1 MAEKGEEINGSS
13 RLRSEV
19 LVIGSGIA
27 GCTTA
32 LLLAEQGCEVTLVCA
47 GRNLDDGN
55 SALAQGGIVYQGED
69 DGPEMLRQDIQTAG
83 RGLSYK
89 RAVRYLSKQ
98 GPEAVRELLVERL
111 KVPFERQ
118 SDSSF
123 KLTREGGHGRNR
135 ILFCADYTGW
145 AIMDRLKRAVN
156 ACENI
161 NLLTGRTAV
170 DLLTTHHHSQRL
182 ECKYQLLN
190 QCVGAYLFN
199 QHTEQVEMALA
210 DYTVLATGGVGQ
222 VYLHTT
228 NTPGSIGS
236 GLTMAQ
242 RSGAKVLNCEYVQFH
257 PTALFQ
263 RGGQQFL
270 ITEAIR
276 GEGAK
281 FIRMDGKPFMKEY
294 DPRGDLAPRDVVT
307 RAIVEEMLKTGDDF
321 VYLDA
326 ANYVENDLPRRFP
339 PIHKRCLEL
348 GIDMTRQPIPVVP
361 AAHFF
366 CGGIL
371 VDQQGRSTL
380 HRLYAVGECTCT
392 GVHGANRLAS
402 TSLLEGLLW
411 GQSAAESIGAKM
423 GKKNKLSGKL
433 AESIPHWTNPGNEDR
448 EDPALIAQDW
458 ATIKNTMWNYV
469 GIVRTTSRLNRAYD
483 DLYNLN
489 KRLYEFYRHT
499 PISRPLIQ
507 LFHGCQ
513 TANLIT
519 FFALRNLKSTG
530 CHYRVDS

>member
-1 MAEKGEEINGSS
+1 MASKGEEGNGSARIS
-13 RLRSEV
+13 SEI

-32 LLLAEQGCEVTLVCA
+32 LQLADKGCEVTLVCA

-55 SALAQGGIVYQGED
+55 TALAQGGIVYQGRD
-69 DGPEMLRQDIQTAG
+69 DRPDLLRNDIQVAG
-83 RGLSYK
+83 RSLNYR
-89 RAVRYLSKQ
+89 RAVQYLSKR
-98 GPEAVRELLVERL
+98 GPEAVRELLVDRL
-111 KVPFERQ
+111 KVPFEREE
-118 SDSSF
+118 DNSF

-135 ILFCADYTGW
+135 ILYCADYTGW
-145 AIMDRLKRAVN
+145 AIMDRLKRAVREN
-156 ACENI
+156 PNI
-161 NLLTGRTAV
+161 NLLTRRTAV

-182 ECKYQLLN
+182 EYKYQLLN

-199 QHTEQVEMALA
+199 QHTGQVEMALA

-326 ANYVENDLPRRFP
+326 ASYVENDLPRRFP
-339 PIHKRCLEL
+339 TIHRRCLEL
-348 GIDMTRQPIPVVP
+348 GMDMTRQAIPVVP

-411 GQSAAESIGAKM
+411 GQSAAESIGAKI
-423 GKKNKLSGKL
+423 GKKNRLPGKL
-433 AESIPHWTNPGNEDR
+433 TGSIPHWTNPGTEDR

>member
-1 MAEKGEEINGSS
+1 MVHKGEESNGSA
-13 RLRSEV
+13 RIRSEV
-19 LVIGSGIA
+19 LVIGSGIG

-32 LLLAEQGCEVTLVCA
+32 LYLAGQGCEVTLVCS
-47 GRNLDDGN
+47 GRNLDDSN
-55 SALAQGGIVYQGED
+55 TSLAQGGIVYQGRED
-69 DGPEMLRQDIQTAG
+69 SQDLLRRDILTAG
-83 RGLSYK
+83 WNQNYR
-89 RAVRYLSKQ
+89 RAVQYLSKH
-98 GPEAVRELLVERL
+98 GPEAVREILVDWL
-111 KVPFERQ
+111 GVPFEREEHG
-118 SDSSF
+118 SF
-123 KLTREGGHGRNR
+123 KLTREGGHNRNR
-135 ILFCADYTGW
+135 ILYCADYTGR
-145 AIMDRLKRAVN
+145 AIMDRLKQAVIKS
-156 ACENI
+156 ENI
-161 NLLTGRTAV
+161 NLLTQRTAV

-182 ECKYQLLN
+182 EYKYQLLN

-199 QHTEQVEMALA
+199 QHTGQVEVALA

-228 NTPGSIGS
+228 NTPDSIGS

-242 RSGAKVLNCEYVQFH
+242 RSGAKVMNCEYVQFH

-281 FIRMDGKPFMKEY
+281 FIRQDGKPFMKEY

-326 ANYVENDLPRRFP
+326 ASYVENDLPRRFP
-339 PIHKRCLEL
+339 TIHRRCLDL
-348 GIDMTRQPIPVVP
+348 GLDMTRQPIPVVP

-411 GQSAAESIGAKM
+411 GQSAAGSIGSKISKKSRLSAKLT
-423 GKKNKLSGKL
+423 G
-433 AESIPHWTNPGNEDR
+433 SIPHWTNPGNEDR

-458 ATIKNTMWNYV
+458 STIKSTMWNYV

-519 FFALRNLKSTG
+519 FFALRNMKSTG

>member
-1 MAEKGEEINGSS
+1 MANKENDVNGSA

-27 GCTTA
+27 GCITA
-32 LLLAEQGCEVTLVCA
+32 LGLAEQGIEVTLVCA
-47 GRNLDDGN
+47 GRKLDDGN
-55 SALAQGGIVYQGED
+55 TALAQGGIVYQGRED
-69 DGPEMLRQDIQTAG
+69 RPELLREDIQTAG
-83 RGLSYK
+83 RNHNYR
-89 RAVRYLSKQ
+89 RAVQYLSKH
-98 GPEAVRELLVERL
+98 GPEAVRRTLVDKL
-111 KVPFERQ
+111 QVPFEREE
-118 SDSSF
+118 DDSF
-123 KLTREGGHGRNR
+123 KLTREGGHNKNR
-135 ILFCADYTGW
+135 ILYSADYTGW
-145 AIMDRLKRAVN
+145 AIMDRLMKAVEDS
-156 ACENI
+156 ENI
-161 NLLTGRTAV
+161 NILTRRIAV

-182 ECKYQLLN
+182 EYKYHLVN

-199 QHTEQVEMALA
+199 QNTEQVEVALA

-326 ANYVENDLPRRFP
+326 ASYAENDLTRRFP
-339 PIHKRCLEL
+339 TIHEHCLKL

-380 HRLYAVGECTCT
+380 NRLYAVGECTCT

-411 GQSAAESIGAKM
+411 GLSAAESIRGKI
-423 GKKNKLSGKL
+423 GKKNRLSDKLSG
-433 AESIPHWTNPGNEDR
+433 SIPHWTNPGGEER

-489 KRLYEFYRHT
+489 KRLYEFYRNT